1 MIVTNDFKFSSNIN
15 EVIRSVIKF
24 FCFFF
29 YKKIS
34 QVQKRTKLLTANK
47 SKKLWIKT
55 SKGKNSLICLF
66 AFYAFAWLCFYAFSA
81 FSAFNAFNAFCMKQ
95 ETKKYEEF

>member
-1 MIVTNDFKFSSNIN
+1 M
-15 EVIRSVIKF
+15 
-24 FCFFF
+24 
-29 YKKIS
+29 
-34 QVQKRTKLLTANK
+34 
-47 SKKLWIKT
+47 WIKT

-95 ETKKYEEF
+95 ETKKIWRVLTVSRN